1 MQQWCLKYA
10 KLFVFESPYSKLTFI
25 LLLFNYCKWK
35 NFHLCSIFNLL
46 TSTCRINPKDI
57 KLHNFNWQCILSIL
71 KSTIP
76 LLISFSWFS
85 FFFFSSR
92 RRRVYGRKWLR
103 RRSRM
108 LEHCRGLHLY
118 LHNKGIQRIWEGMYR
133 RVVLLYTKNIG
144 WMNEHL
150 PLPWPNIDTLN
161 CLLLH

>member
-1 MQQWCLKYA
+1 MPSFSFLN
-10 KLFVFESPYSKLTFI
+10 
-25 LLLFNYCKWK
+25 LLIQNWRLYFCYLIKWK
-35 NFHLCSIFNLL
+35 NFHLCSILNLL

-85 FFFFSSR
+85 FFFSSR

-150 PLPWPNIDTLN
+150 PYPDPTLTLWIV
-161 CLLLH
+161 CYFIRHRWM